1 MSVESIKK
9 SLGQSLRKARRAK
22 DMTQQEVA
30 DAIGCE
36 VNYYAKIE
44 RGKAIPSI
52 QLLEKITKLLDVC
65 ATDLLGF

>member
-1 MSVESIKK
+1 MGQAEIKQ

-22 DMTQQEVA
+22 DITQQEVA

-52 QLLEKITKLLDVC
+52 QLLEKIVKLLDVT
-65 ATDLLGF
+65 ATELIGF